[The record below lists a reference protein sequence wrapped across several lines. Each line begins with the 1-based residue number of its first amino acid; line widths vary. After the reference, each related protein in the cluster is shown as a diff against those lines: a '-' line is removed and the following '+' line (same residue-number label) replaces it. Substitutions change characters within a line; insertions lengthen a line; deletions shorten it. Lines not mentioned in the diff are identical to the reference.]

1 VQQCGLLERDGEAAA
16 LEALLGDARGGRGAA
31 CVLEGPAGIGKSALL
46 RTAADHADAIGLTV
60 LSARASEF
68 EGEQAFGLVRDLLA
82 PLLRAADAR
91 GLGAA
96 VEGAR
101 RALAILGDEQ
111 AASTQLPAP
120 VLPERALRVL
130 HQLVARA
137 ADPSGLLLVVDD
149 AQWADAAS
157 LRFLA
162 FHARRLAALPVALVV
177 AVRTPVDAAGRPAL
191 RELLVSERGSRL
203 HPAPL
208 SEAASARLVR
218 GQWSADASNELA
230 AACHAATGGNP
241 LLLRELL
248 VAARQ
253 AAVPASIEQV
263 PRLLDV
269 GSVAV
274 APLVLD
280 RLARVPAAAMELA
293 QAASVVG
300 ELESAQAVA
309 DVAGLE
315 TPPTAQAAAA
325 LIAADILE
333 TTSPVRFVHPLTR
346 AAIRA
351 ALPADVRTTYAL
363 TGARQLAASG
373 RIEAAAACLAELA
386 PRGDVWTAEILVEA
400 GLLARA
406 RGAPDVAAQLL
417 GRALAEGP
425 APARAADI
433 RGELGRIQLALG
445 DPEAI
450 VTLQAA
456 FAAADDLATRGR
468 LAASLGRALMQQAM
482 RVGEAVEL
490 LEATIAELGDEHADV
505 RAELEAI
512 VLYHSGWDAAE
523 RERRAQQPAAPAP
536 DAEARAGD
544 VLDRTRL
551 FALATESVGTCRPA
565 AEGVALLERAL
576 AGGTLLRDAP
586 VAHAGSALLLAMAGR
601 PDQARTHIDEGI
613 AAAQAAGAAFAERT
627 GLALRGHVAF
637 LEGDVRA
644 AERDTRA
651 GVDLTAQSDLPGRYL
666 VWILIDAL
674 LEQGRLAEAE
684 GALRHY
690 DLTGPVPEQ
699 SPLNPVLH
707 RRGCVRIAA
716 GAVRTGLEDVLL
728 CGQRQEAIGQHNAA
742 MVPWR
747 VTAAEAYLALGD
759 RDHAVELADANL
771 ALALAFGAP
780 HVVGPALRVH
790 ALAGDAAGAVATLR
804 EAVAVLE
811 GSFARLE
818 LARARLD
825 LGEVLQREGDAA
837 GARTELA
844 TAAALAQELGA
855 TVLARRAAAS
865 AAASGARPRRAARH
879 GREALTPAELRV
891 AQHAALGESNQEI
904 ADQLFVSVKTVETHL
919 SHSYHKLGIR
929 SRAQLPGALAD
940 LPASSSAGEAA

>member
-1 VQQCGLLERDGEAAA
+1 
-16 LEALLGDARGGRGAA
+16 
-31 CVLEGPAGIGKSALL
+31 
-46 RTAADHADAIGLTV
+46 
-60 LSARASEF
+60 
-68 EGEQAFGLVRDLLA
+68 VRD
-82 PLLRAADAR
+82 
-91 GLGAA
+91 
-96 VEGAR
+96 
-101 RALAILGDEQ
+101 
-111 AASTQLPAP
+111 
-120 VLPERALRVL
+120 
-130 HQLVARA
+130 
-137 ADPSGLLLVVDD
+137 
-149 AQWADAAS
+149 
-157 LRFLA
+157 
-162 FHARRLAALPVALVV
+162 
-177 AVRTPVDAAGRPAL
+177 
-191 RELLVSERGSRL
+191 
-203 HPAPL
+203 
-208 SEAASARLVR
+208 
-218 GQWSADASNELA
+218 QWSADASNELA

-253 AAVPASIEQV
+253 AALPASIEQV

-300 ELESAQAVA
+300 ELESPQEVA
-309 DVAGLE
+309 EVAGLE
-315 TPPTAQAAAA
+315 TPPTAEAAAA
-325 LIAADILE
+325 LVAADILE
-333 TTSPVRFVHPLTR
+333 TTAPVRFVHPLTR

-351 ALPADVRTTYAL
+351 ALPVDVQTAYAL

-386 PRGDVWTAEILVEA
+386 PRADVWTAEILVEA
-400 GLLARA
+400 ALLARA

-417 GRALAEGP
+417 DRALAESP
-425 APARAADI
+425 APTRAAEI
-433 RGELGRIQLALG
+433 RGELGRIQLSLG

-450 VTLQAA
+450 ATLQAA
-456 FAAADDLATRGR
+456 FAATEDLATRGR

-512 VLYHSGWDAAE
+512 VLYHSGWEATA
-523 RERRAQQPAAPAP
+523 RERRAERLAAPAL
-536 DAEARAGD
+536 DAEPSRAGD
-544 VLDRTRL
+544 MLDRTRL
-551 FALATESVGTCRPA
+551 FALATESVGSCRPA

-601 PDQARTHIDEGI
+601 PDQARTHLEEGI
-613 AAAQAAGAAFAERT
+613 AAAQAAGAAFAVRT

-651 GVDLTAQSDLPGRYL
+651 GVDLAAESDLPGRYL
-666 VWILIDAL
+666 VWILIDCL

-684 GALRHY
+684 AALRHY

-716 GAVRTGLEDVLL
+716 GAVRTGLEDVLA
-728 CGQRQEAIGQHNAA
+728 CGERQEEIGQHNAA

-747 VTAAEAYLALGD
+747 VTAAEAYLTLGD
-759 RDHAVELADANL
+759 RDRAVELAATNL
-771 ALALAFGAP
+771 ELELAFGAP

-790 ALAGDAAGAVATLR
+790 ALAAEPAGAVAALR

-825 LGEVLQREGDAA
+825 LGEVLQRDGDAA
-837 GARTELA
+837 AARTELA
-844 TAAALAQELGA
+844 AAAALAQELGA
-855 TVLARRAAAS
+855 TVLARRAAAA
-865 AAASGARPRRAARH
+865 AAASGARPRRATRH
-879 GREALTPAELRV
+879 GREALTPAELRA
-891 AQHAALGESNQEI
+891 AQHAALGASNQEI
-904 ADQLFVSVKTVETHL
+904 AERLFVSVKTVETHL
-919 SHSYHKLGIR
+919 SRTYNKLGIR
-929 SRAQLPGALAD
+929 SRAQLPDALAE
-940 LPASSSAGEAA
+940 LTETTGAGEAA